1 MRTIRTTPALRHRP
15 RRRTAPFLTGMSG
28 FGPGPMPGRD
38 TPAPRQTT
46 VETVDGGVRVYNFGL
61 EGRIIELR
69 FTDLPAGSAATPTA
83 LYGYLGMKYFLQS
96 VVNWGELPFGYYD
109 ELAGAEVKVR
119 YVGGIESFQQGVGG
133 PRAGVIRLRKELV

>member
-1 MRTIRTTPALRHRP
+1 MPSYQWSYPYGEADAATVMFSGSPADASYQWVLP
-15 RRRTAPFLTGMSG
+15 Y
-28 FGPGPMPGRD
+28 RD

-96 VVNWGELPFGYYD
+96 VVN
-109 ELAGAEVKVR
+109 
-119 YVGGIESFQQGVGG
+119 
-133 PRAGVIRLRKELV
+133 